1 MKRKKVK
8 IIFKLSN
15 KNNYYLKNTKNIKF
29 KSKENLCNIQLSY
42 PVNNYFWNLYSTLPY
57 STIQLLYSRLNFK
70 KYN

>member
-1 MKRKKVK
+1 MKRKKIK

-42 PVNNYFWNLYSTLPY
+42 PVNNYF
-57 STIQLLYSRLNFK
+57 
-70 KYN
+70 